1 MKIAKLAIDKI
12 MRMEICI
19 DFHLYRPDI
28 SCGVDLLRERV
39 EKIFFFFFLLSYFR
53 SDYTWNASK

>member
-19 DFHLYRPDI
+19 DFHFYWPDI
-28 SCGVDLLRERV
+28 NCGVDLLRENL
-39 EKIFFFFFLLSYFR
+39 KK
-53 SDYTWNASK
+53 NQ